1 MYIEELKKLTSE
13 QWEFFAEDIL
23 WNIGYEI
30 VERPSEGPDGGV
42 DLIVSRR
49 KNKYIV
55 SCKHFLKSNKSVGV
69 PHESDISERIL
80 ENECTGFIA
89 FYSTQATTPLR
100 TRFNK
105 LKNSKL
111 TCDGFEIV
119 EFYLTDILDLIPQMP
134 SHMLQKYFSE
144 PYKLIEHRYHSVI
157 DYKLTCLIGDCFKE
171 VTSKENINSS
181 RIQLVMTDG
190 GLDIQFGCK
199 SCLMDFGDSVVHH
212 VELEDLCK
220 LEGEFEVYWW
230 DFTQVRFIEELLQ
243 MRDLVHTCVEILRM
257 PLAPDFYK
265 NWSVLQS
272 ALYQILVPPHWGT
285 WMNKEKILQ
294 L

>member
-13 QWEFFAEDIL
+13 QWEFFTEDIL

-42 DLIVSRR
+42 DLIVSRG
-49 KNKYIV
+49 KKKYVV

-80 ENECTGFIA
+80 ENECVGFIA

-105 LKNSKL
+105 LKKSKL
-111 TCDGFEIV
+111 TSDGFEII
-119 EFYLTDILDLIPQMP
+119 EFYLTDVLDLIPQMP
-134 SHMLQKYFSE
+134 SYMLQKYFSE
-144 PYKLIEHRYHSVI
+144 PYKITEHRYPSVI
-157 DYKLTCLIGDCFKE
+157 DYKLKCSRVDCSKE
-171 VTSKENINSS
+171 ITSKENINLS
-181 RIQLVMTDG
+181 RVQLVMTAD

-199 SCLMDFGDSVVHH
+199 LCLVDFGDSAVHR
-212 VELEDLCK
+212 VELENLCK

-230 DFTQVRFIEELLQ
+230 EFTQVRFIEELLQ
-243 MRDLVHTCVEILRM
+243 MRDLVHTCIEIHKI
-257 PLAPDFYK
+257 PLAPGFYK
-265 NWSVLQS
+265 NWSSLQS

-285 WMNKEKILQ
+285 WINKDKVIEL
-294 L
+294 